1 MITAKKVLLLAVGG
15 GNDAVSSLLAVAQLR
30 RDHQFS
36 PETLDVLCP
45 LPEGAT
51 YHNLR
56 ATDIPD
62 LHEIAANTYR
72 TIGPKRITNFPEA
85 KLSTSG
91 YFHRYYGADLRHGSL
106 GLLQVLRA
114 LAPQYDLVLCVD
126 VGGDFIA
133 QDSNQNL
140 LSPYMDSTV
149 AYAVQ
154 HLTGVSVLGMV
165 LGLSLDGE
173 STPEQA
179 RAAVTAVVPSYSG
192 RLTPDIMRFEAV
204 YYRETIRPIRRSQT
218 GDLLTDYILE
228 GLRPHTHTYNRKF
241 HLPSQ
246 KFSVD
251 IERRLEPWCY
261 DSYILFDPMTIRNRL
276 IVPTQNGLDWVRKT
290 QTSQRRLC
298 HELVSQTCEEVFVA
312 TIPDIFHEQ
321 HDAIVR
327 GLQDCM
333 HAGTITASIGYRC
346 DGPFSETLP

>member
-1 MITAKKVLLLAVGG
+1 MQHARVGKTPGEWQCKAAAVRNRVPCARLWRDVPAAGALFGGTAGGAASGRLGDRLRPCRLPTLHASSRNTLLITAKKVLLLAVGG

-179 RAAVTAVVPSYSG
+179 RAAVTAVV
-192 RLTPDIMRFEAV
+192 D
-204 YYRETIRPIRRSQT
+204 
-218 GDLLTDYILE
+218 
-228 GLRPHTHTYNRKF
+228 
-241 HLPSQ
+241 
-246 KFSVD
+246 
-251 IERRLEPWCY
+251 
-261 DSYILFDPMTIRNRL
+261 
-276 IVPTQNGLDWVRKT
+276 
-290 QTSQRRLC
+290 
-298 HELVSQTCEEVFVA
+298 
-312 TIPDIFHEQ
+312 
-321 HDAIVR
+321 
-327 GLQDCM
+327 
-333 HAGTITASIGYRC
+333 
-346 DGPFSETLP
+346 